1 MNKFLT
7 LFFLLFVITLN
18 AQTNIPI
25 NLTDEEIDFIKNK
38 KINVAYTD
46 NWAPL
51 SFMEDKKASGLGFD
65 FWKFIVE
72 ANGIKYKTE
81 LKKNFNDALNSI
93 KNKKNDI
100 IITTSRTAQREK
112 YSIFSNVYYSAPIGI
127 ATKDNVNFITN
138 IEEIKNK
145 KIGVGKNHTAHTL
158 LKEKYPDLTFVFI
171 DNLIDGLEKL
181 SNNEIYAVA
190 EIMPVLSHNINKFGF
205 TNLKISGST
214 NVTFALEMM
223 IRDDYKPLLSI
234 INKTLSAMPLDEK
247 HKIYTKWSNIQYV
260 EPFDYSILWKFFLP
274 LFVIIIIISYKNRE
288 LLKYQKKLKET
299 RNELQDSL
307 NNFVNLVDLTIEG
320 ILIVQN
326 SKIVFTNNELLKMF
340 NLKDSDIENLK
351 LDDIF
356 LNYDNET
363 IQKIINRNE
372 SKTYELIG
380 IKSSKEVFP
389 CIVKSKK
396 STFRNLESYIIS
408 IVDIADIKER
418 ESILINQSKL
428 ASMGEMI
435 GNIAHQW
442 RQPLSIISTSASGLK
457 LQKEFGNLDDSA
469 LIKSLENINETTQF
483 LSQTIDDFQDF
494 LKKDKKKSEFV
505 LYSNIEKVLNILES
519 SFKMHEI
526 TILENVDR
534 YDSIKTYENELKQ
547 ALLNILNNAKDAL
560 KNITDS
566 KRYIQINTL
575 NSDNIVYLEIIDN
588 GGGIPKNILDRVF
601 EPYFTT
607 KHKTQGTGL
616 GLYMT
621 HKIITQ
627 SIGGEIHIENCEYT
641 FENAKFDKCTK
652 VSIKFTNS

>member
-1 MNKFLT
+1 MKKILT
-7 LFFLLFVITLN
+7 LFFLLFVISLN
-18 AQTNIPI
+18 AQIANPS
-25 NLTDEEIDFIKNK
+25 NLTKEEIDFIKTK
-38 KINVAYTD
+38 KINVSYTD

-51 SFMEDKKASGLGFD
+51 SFMEDNNASGLGFD
-65 FWKFIVE
+65 FWKFIVK
-72 ANGIKYKTE
+72 ANDIEYKTE
-81 LKKNFNDALNSI
+81 LKKNFYDALNSI

-100 IITTSRTAQREK
+100 IITTSKTAQREK
-112 YSIFSNVYYSAPIGI
+112 YSIFSDVYYSAPIGI
-127 ATKDNVNFITN
+127 ATKDNINFITN

-158 LKEKYPDLTFVFI
+158 LKEKYPNLNFVFI

-214 NVTFALEMM
+214 NITFALQMM

-234 INKTLSAMPLDEK
+234 INKTLSTMPLEEK

-299 RNELQDSL
+299 KNELQNSL

-326 SKIVFTNNELLKMF
+326 SRIVFTNNELLKMF

-356 LNYDNET
+356 FNYDNET

-380 IKSSKEVFP
+380 IKSSKKTFP

-396 STFRNLESYIIS
+396 STFKNLESYIIS
-408 IVDIADIKER
+408 IVDIGEIKER

-442 RQPLSIISTSASGLK
+442 RQPLSVISTSASGLK
-457 LQKEFGNLDDSA
+457 LQKEFGELDDVT
-469 LIKSLENINETTQF
+469 LVNSLDNINETTQF

-494 LKKDKKKSEFV
+494 LKKDKSKNKFV
-505 LYSNIEKVLNILES
+505 VYSNIEKVLNILDNN
-519 SFKMHEI
+519 FKMHEI
-526 TILENVDR
+526 ILIENVDR
-534 YDSIKTYENELKQ
+534 NNTIKTYENELKQ
-547 ALLNILNNAKDAL
+547 VILNILNNSKDAL
-560 KNITDS
+560 KNITNS

-575 NSDNIVYLEIIDN
+575 NSDNITYLEFIDN
-588 GGGIPKNILDRVF
+588 GGGIPKDILNRVF

-621 HKIITQ
+621 HKIVTQ
-627 SIGGEIHIENCEYT
+627 SIGGEIDIENCEYT
-641 FENAKFDKCTK
+641 FENIKFDKCTK
-652 VSIKFTNS
+652 VSIKISNS

>member
-1 MNKFLT
+1 MSKFLT
-7 LFFLLFVITLN
+7 LFSLFIISLN
-18 AQTNIPI
+18 AQTITAN
-25 NLTDEEIDFIKNK
+25 NLTDEEINFIKTK

-51 SFMEDKKASGLGFD
+51 SFKENNKAKGLGFD
-65 FWKFIVE
+65 FWEFIVK

-81 LKKNFNDALNSI
+81 IKKNFNDALNSI
-93 KNKKNDI
+93 KNKKDDI
-100 IITTSRTAQREK
+100 IITTSKTLEREK
-112 YSIFSNVYYSAPIGI
+112 YAIFSDVYYSAPIGI
-127 ATKDNVNFITN
+127 ATKENVNFITD
-138 IEEIKNK
+138 IIEIKNK

-158 LKEKYPDLTFVFI
+158 LKEKYPYLTFVFI
-171 DNLIDGLEKL
+171 DNLIDGLNKL
-181 SNNEIYAVA
+181 SNNEIYAIA

-214 NVTFALEMM
+214 NVNFALQMM
-223 IRDDYKPLLSI
+223 VRDDYKPLVSI
-234 INKTLSAMPLDEK
+234 INKTLSNISLEEK
-247 HKIYTKWSNIQYV
+247 NKIYTKWANIKYV

-274 LFVIIIIISYKNRE
+274 LFIVIIIILYKNSQ
-288 LLKYQKKLKET
+288 LLKYQKKLNET
-299 RNELQDSL
+299 KNELENSL
-307 NNFVNLVDLTIEG
+307 NNFISLVDLTIEG

-326 SKIVFTNNELLKMF
+326 SKIVFTNNEMLKMF
-340 NLKDSDIENLK
+340 NLKPKDIESLK
-351 LDDIF
+351 LNDLF
-356 LNYDNET
+356 LNYNRET
-363 IQKIINRNE
+363 IQRIVNRNE

-380 IKSSKEVFP
+380 VKSSKETFP

-396 STFRNLESYIIS
+396 STFKNLESYIIS
-408 IVDIADIKER
+408 IVDISEIKEK

-442 RQPLSIISTSASGLK
+442 RQPLSIISTFASGLK
-457 LQKEFGNLDDSA
+457 LQKEFGQLDDIT
-469 LIKSLENINETTQF
+469 LTKSLDSINETTQF

-494 LKKDKKKSEFV
+494 LKKDKKKNEFV

-519 SFKMHEI
+519 SFKIHEI
-526 TILENVDR
+526 TIIENVDKNNT
-534 YDSIKTYENELKQ
+534 INTYENELKQ
-547 ALLNILNNAKDAL
+547 VILNILNNSKDAL
-560 KNITDS
+560 KNITNS

-575 NSDNIVYLEIIDN
+575 NCDNIIYIEVIDN
-588 GGGIPKNILDRVF
+588 GGGIAKNILNRVF

-627 SIGGEIHIENCEYT
+627 SIGGEIYIENCEYT
-641 FENAKFDKCTK
+641 FENKKFDKCTK
-652 VSIKFTNS
+652 VSIKIKNS